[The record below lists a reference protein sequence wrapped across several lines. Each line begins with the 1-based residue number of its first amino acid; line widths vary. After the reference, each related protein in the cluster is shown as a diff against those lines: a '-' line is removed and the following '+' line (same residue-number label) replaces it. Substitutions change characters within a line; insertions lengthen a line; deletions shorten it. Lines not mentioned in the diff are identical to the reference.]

1 MRPPF
6 RPALALLL
14 AALLAPAAEGHFN
27 ILLPQSASA
36 RKGEAVTFLYRFG
49 HPFEH
54 ELFDAPPPA
63 RLFAVAPDGKRTE
76 LAMSLEKTKV
86 PAGGK
91 EGVTRTAYRFR
102 FTPEQ
107 RGDYTFILETPPI
120 WMEEDQEF
128 LQDTVKVIL
137 HVQAQ
142 KGWDADPDR
151 QFRIVPLTRPYGL
164 QPGAVFQAQVFGPP
178 EPGIGG
184 TELTAKPRPVA
195 GALVEIERFN
205 AERPVKLPPD
215 EFRTLTARTD
225 PNGVVTTSLPE
236 AGWWSITAQRD
247 GGRRTYNGKTGP
259 VRQRV
264 TLWVWVD
271 EKMTGK

>member
-1 MRPPF
+1 MRPLY

-14 AALLAPAAEGHFN
+14 AGLLAPTVRAHFN
-27 ILLPQSASA
+27 ILLPQSASV

-63 RLFAVAPDGKRTE
+63 RLVVIAPDGTRTE
-76 LAMSLEKTKV
+76 LGKTLEQTKV

-91 EGVTRTAYRFR
+91 ERVTRTAYRFR

-107 RGDYTFILETPPI
+107 RGDYTFLLETPPI

-151 QFRIVPLTRPYGL
+151 AFGIVPLTRPYGL
-164 QPGAVFQAQVFGPP
+164 QAGTVFQAQVFASP
-178 EPGIGG
+178 EPGLGG
-184 TELTAKPRPVA
+184 SERAAKGKPLA
-195 GALVEIERFN
+195 GAPVEIERYN
-205 AERPVKLPPD
+205 AERPAKLPPD

-225 PNGVVTTSLPE
+225 PNGVVTTTLPE

-271 EKMTGK
+271 EKLTGK